1 MTQRRS
7 GIIPILVWA
16 LALFFA
22 GAYAV
27 AAGQRSLVDQ
37 GSKLFIEQ
45 GCYGCHTV
53 GKMGSPIGPDLS
65 RVGSRYPQSYL
76 LQWLRDPASVK
87 LTAHMPKIALT
98 EEEVQA
104 LAAYLASLR

>member
-7 GIIPILVWA
+7 GIIPTLVWGLTA
-16 LALFFA
+16 FFA
-22 GAYAV
+22 GVHLV

-65 RVGSRYPQSYL
+65 RVGARHPQSYL
-76 LQWLRDPASVK
+76 LQWLRDPTSLK
-87 LTAHMPKIALT
+87 PTAHMPKIALT